1 MIGQS
6 RSFAQANTGPRAV
19 ESDICTYL
27 EWDSAF
33 FDGRI
38 ARANCVRLDQS
49 KVSELLDWCGNHH
62 IDCLYFLADGDDTE
76 TARIAQQNDFREV
89 DVRLTLDRPIHT
101 EVRFP
106 AAPDSRVRLARG
118 AATGRSWR
126 CGAAGCPAGPP
137 GPGSICPEV
146 KDLASCDCYA

>member
-49 KVSELLDWCGNHH
+49 KVSELLDWCGNHR
-62 IDCLYFLADGDDTE
+62 IDCLYFLADSDDAE

-89 DVRLTLDRPIHT
+89 DVRLTLDRPIT
-101 EVRFP
+101 YGSSLLRSGAGLSSSIGTRIRP
-106 AAPDSRVRLARG
+106 RGIAATSAHSSPRLA
-118 AATGRSWR
+118 
-126 CGAAGCPAGPP
+126 
-137 GPGSICPEV
+137 
-146 KDLASCDCYA
+146 LLL